1 MYEKIETNDEGDIS
15 MRNVI
20 THIQSW
26 QKSGHQT
33 NCNYKHSACGIFS
46 IFESANHDL
55 LSIFELSNRDLK
67 KLEVIGGFCLTS
79 CFMTLSL
86 SFATLSVQQRNRDI
100 IT

>member
-20 THIQSW
+20 THIQIEELAEKWSD
-26 QKSGHQT
+26 HQT

-55 LSIFELSNRDLK
+55 LSIFELANKKNLK
-67 KLEVIGGFCLTS
+67 LLGA
-79 CFMTLSL
+79 
-86 SFATLSVQQRNRDI
+86 FA
-100 IT
+100 